1 MYCFYDGL
9 EMGLSTNN
17 EERLLTTLV
26 PSPSSDY
33 PIVVLMNFID
43 SPIMQRSEILFKSV
57 LHINRTIVISI
68 VALLNFMVLQS
79 TAQTLPDTFN
89 LKETIITGT
98 YKELRRENFAIP
110 VEIYTADYFKTNN
123 VYNLQDAIRMISG
136 LQANIDGGVDG
147 AADIEI
153 NGMEGTYALVM
164 LDGAPITGGTGNL
177 YGLMGIPMSI
187 IDRIEVI
194 KGPSSTL
201 YGTEA
206 IAGVLNVI
214 TINPARGAK
223 VAVDAR
229 LSSYLENSLD
239 VAACFKEGKANG
251 LFSASVYN
259 MNYRW
264 DFNKDN
270 FMDIPLQNRVALF
283 NKWSFRNKYQ
293 KSSSVFGRYLW
304 EQRTGGEMQFK
315 KSMRGTDERYAESII
330 TNRVELM
337 GNFILPIATA
347 DVNLMFGFSNHNSDA
362 TYGLTKFR
370 NTERNGYLQMT
381 YDYKIGKISDLLIG
395 LVYRFNWY
403 DDNLLTTQDTT
414 DGKNR
419 NKPIVNQFPA
429 LFLQDMIHFNENN
442 EVLVGLRIEYNTY
455 FTNVAFAP
463 RFDYKWM
470 DSKKKNEVRFGIGTG
485 YRTPTAFI
493 DDKYA
498 FTSGR
503 RIEVS
508 ENLKIE
514 TAYGTHID
522 YIRKVKTNKVQ
533 AMIESRLF
541 YTFIQNMV
549 EPEIDF
555 DNNVVRYENENAL
568 GMNFGLNVMADLE
581 FTIPLKLNVGVNVL
595 GNFMFEKEDGEETWD
610 IERPR
615 NSPYLNAVFGIQY
628 TFAKVGVTID
638 WSGLLNSPMRMNVQ
652 ENDPRNEYSPWYTI
666 QNVQCTKRFKK
677 GVEIF
682 AGINNIFNVR
692 PPQPILRPND
702 PFGRNPNADG
712 LVFDATYN
720 YAPNQGIRGYFGIR
734 YVLR

>member
-1 MYCFYDGL
+1 MQQIETHVKDVLPGNKAIACSIAML
-9 EMGLSTNN
+9 LS
-17 EERLLTTLV
+17 
-26 PSPSSDY
+26 
-33 PIVVLMNFID
+33 LMC
-43 SPIMQRSEILFKSV
+43 LK
-57 LHINRTIVISI
+57 T
-68 VALLNFMVLQS
+68 

-110 VEIYTADYFKTNN
+110 VEIYTADYLKTNN

-177 YGLMGIPMSI
+177 YGLMGIPISI

-194 KGPSSTL
+194 KGPASTL

-206 IAGVLNVI
+206 VAGVLNVV
-214 TINPARGAK
+214 TISPERGAK

-229 LSSYLENSLD
+229 LSSYLENSIDLT
-239 VAACFKEGKANG
+239 AAFKEGKANG
-251 LFSASVYN
+251 LIGVSAYN

-270 FMDIPLQNRVALF
+270 FMDMPLQNRVALF
-283 NKWSFRNKYQ
+283 SKWSFRNKQQ
-293 KSSSVFGRYLW
+293 KLSNVFARYLW
-304 EQRTGGEMQFK
+304 ENRNGGEMQFTNK
-315 KSMRGTDERYAESII
+315 MRGTDERYGESIR
-330 TNRVELM
+330 TNRLELM
-337 GNFILPIATA
+337 GNFILPIPTA
-347 DVNLMFGFSNHNSDA
+347 DVNLMFGFSNHGSDA

-381 YDYKIGKISDLLIG
+381 YDNKVGKISDLLIG
-395 LVYRFNWY
+395 VAYRFNWY

-414 DGKNR
+414 EGKNR
-419 NKPIVNQFPA
+419 NKPIVNHFPA
-429 LFLQDMIHFNENN
+429 LFIQDMIHFNENN
-442 EVLVGLRIEYNTY
+442 EVLVGIRLEYNTY

-470 DSKKKNEVRFGIGTG
+470 DSRKRNEVRFGIGTG

-508 ENLKIE
+508 EKLKIE
-514 TAYGTHID
+514 TAYGAHLD
-522 YIRKVKTNKVQ
+522 YIRKIRTDKVQ
-533 AMIESRLF
+533 AMVESRLF

-555 DNNVVRYENENAL
+555 DENVVRYENENAF
-568 GMNFGLNVMADLE
+568 GMNFGLNLMADVE

-595 GNFMFEKEDGEETWD
+595 GNFMFEKEETENEWE
-610 IERPR
+610 IERPK

-628 TFAKVGVTID
+628 TFQKVGITLD
-638 WSGLLNSPMRMNVQ
+638 WNGILNSPMRMNVQ

-666 QNVQCTKRFKK
+666 QNIQCTKRFKK

-682 AGINNIFNVR
+682 AGINNLFNVR

-702 PFGRNPNADG
+702 PFNRNPGADG

-720 YAPNQGIRGYFGIR
+720 YAPNQGIRGFFGIR
-734 YVLR
+734 YVLK

>member
-1 MYCFYDGL
+1 M
-9 EMGLSTNN
+9 
-17 EERLLTTLV
+17 RH
-26 PSPSSDY
+26 
-33 PIVVLMNFID
+33 I
-43 SPIMQRSEILFKSV
+43 EILSKRV
-57 LHINRTIVISI
+57 LHSQKAIYCSI
-68 VALLNFMVLQS
+68 VMLFFVMVLQS
-79 TAQTLPDTFN
+79 AAQTLPDTFN

-194 KGPSSTL
+194 KGPASTV

-206 IAGVLNVI
+206 VAGVLNVI
-214 TINPARGAK
+214 TINPERGAK

-239 VAACFKEGKANG
+239 FAACFKEGKANG
-251 LFSASVYN
+251 LFSASFYN

-270 FMDIPLQNRVALF
+270 FMDLPLQNRIALF
-283 NKWSFRNKYQ
+283 NKWTFRNKYQ

-315 KSMRGTDERYAESII
+315 KVMRGTDERYAESII

-337 GNFILPIATA
+337 GNFALPISKV
-347 DVNLMFGFSNHNSDA
+347 DLNLMFGFSHHSGDA
-362 TYGLTKFR
+362 AYGTTIFKHQ
-370 NTERNGYLQMT
+370 ERSGYLQMV
-381 YDYKIGKISDLLIG
+381 YDNKVGKMSDLLVG
-395 LVYRFNWY
+395 VVYRFNYY
-403 DDNLLTTQDTT
+403 DDNLLTTLDTAE
-414 DGKNR
+414 GLNK
-419 NKPIVNQFPA
+419 NKPLVNHFPA
-429 LFLQDMIHFNENN
+429 IFLQDMIHVNENH
-442 EVLVGLRIEYNTY
+442 EIIAGARLEYNSY

-470 DSKKKNEVRFGIGTG
+470 SNNKNNEIRFGFGTG
-485 YRTPTAFI
+485 FRTPNAFI

-503 RIEVS
+503 SIELS
-508 ENLKIE
+508 EELKLE
-514 TAYGTHID
+514 MAYGTHLD
-522 YIRKVKTNKVQ
+522 YIRKIKTDKVK
-533 AMIESRLF
+533 ALIETRLF

-555 DNNVVRYENENAL
+555 VENVIRYENEDAF
-568 GMNFGLNVMADLE
+568 GMNFGLNVMADIE
-581 FTIPLKLNVGVNVL
+581 FTIPLKLNVGVNAL
-595 GNFMFEKEDGEETWD
+595 GNFLFEKEDGEDELE
-610 IERPR
+610 ISRPK

-628 TFAKVGVTID
+628 TFPKAGVTLD
-638 WSGLLNSPMRMNVQ
+638 WNGILNSPMRMGVQ
-652 ENDPRNEYSPWYTI
+652 DNDPRNEYSPWYTI
-666 QNVQCTKRFKK
+666 QNFQCTKRFKK

-682 AGINNIFNVR
+682 AGVNNLFNVR

-702 PFGRNPNADG
+702 PFGKNPSPDG

-720 YAPNQGIRGYFGIR
+720 YAPNQGVRGFFGVR
-734 YVLR
+734 YVLK